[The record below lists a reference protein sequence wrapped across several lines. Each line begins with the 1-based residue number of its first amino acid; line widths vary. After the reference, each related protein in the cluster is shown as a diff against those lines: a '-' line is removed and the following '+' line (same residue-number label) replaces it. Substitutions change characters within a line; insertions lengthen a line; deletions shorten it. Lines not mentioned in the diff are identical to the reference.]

1 LAIIVSLGLLT
12 LLFYILGRVWRY
24 RQKYKKTRNEFIEM
38 EKKEN
43 NMKEK
48 MTSFKGE
55 SVRDTEQNMI
65 FTDNPCKNA
74 EVKINDEER
83 KKRKI
88 QLESLEDSYYNKL
101 KKLESNNVKLGNE
114 RDILIDRLMKL
125 REYHVLLKEGKAIIY
140 DD

>member
-1 LAIIVSLGLLT
+1 
-12 LLFYILGRVWRY
+12 
-24 RQKYKKTRNEFIEM
+24 M